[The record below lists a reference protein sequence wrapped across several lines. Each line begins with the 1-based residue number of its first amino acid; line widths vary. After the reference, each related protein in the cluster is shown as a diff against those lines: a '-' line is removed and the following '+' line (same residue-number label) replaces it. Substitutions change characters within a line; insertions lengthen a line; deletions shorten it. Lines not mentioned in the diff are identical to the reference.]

1 MNKQTN
7 LPSFEKLKEKLS
19 TDPILERYRQ
29 LTQKVHQNDK
39 LLGLYDDYIQKQ
51 KELIKLEHYGKTN
64 ASSQKEAE
72 LKAIEAKLYDNPL
85 FNEYIQTQIELNELF
100 LTMTHI
106 IQYKVNKHLSE

>member
-51 KELIKLEHYGKTN
+51 KELIKLEYYGKTN

-72 LKAIEAKLYDNPL
+72 LKAIEAKLYDN
-85 FNEYIQTQIELNELF
+85 QIGRA
-100 LTMTHI
+100 H
-106 IQYKVNKHLSE
+106 V

>member
-29 LTQKVHQNDK
+29 LTQKVHQE
-39 LLGLYDDYIQKQ
+39 Y
-51 KELIKLEHYGKTN
+51 YGKTN